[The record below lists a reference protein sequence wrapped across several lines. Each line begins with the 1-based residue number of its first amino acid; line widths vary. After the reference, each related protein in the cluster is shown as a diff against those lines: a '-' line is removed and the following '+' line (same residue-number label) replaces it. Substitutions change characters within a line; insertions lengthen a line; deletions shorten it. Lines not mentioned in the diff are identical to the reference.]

1 MYSAIARNKR
11 NTVFIILL
19 FLLIIGGL
27 GALVAWYFND
37 WSIAIIVFVVAGLY
51 AWFQYFDN
59 GSQGN
64 FSKDYEG
71 RCRAVRRFLII

>member
-11 NTVFIILL
+11 NTVLIILL

-37 WSIAIIVFVVAGLY
+37 WSIAIIVFVIAG
-51 AWFQYFDN
+51 AV
-59 GSQGN
+59 
-64 FSKDYEG
+64 
-71 RCRAVRRFLII
+71 RAVPVLRGDAARRSP